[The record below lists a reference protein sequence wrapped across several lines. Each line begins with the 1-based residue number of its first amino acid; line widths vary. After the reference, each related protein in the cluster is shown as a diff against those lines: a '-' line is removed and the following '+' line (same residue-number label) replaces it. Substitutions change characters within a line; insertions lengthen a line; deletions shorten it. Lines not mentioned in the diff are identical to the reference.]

1 MQLIVSFFVTD
12 NNQNISKPIQTIL
25 KEASAV
31 HTHRTLSLSSPG
43 MTAAIVHYP
52 VWWLWGDIS
61 QTIKG
66 TDVSVIDVV

>member
-52 VWWLWGDIS
+52 VWWLWGTP
-61 QTIKG
+61 QPHFLLGK
-66 TDVSVIDVV
+66 DVF